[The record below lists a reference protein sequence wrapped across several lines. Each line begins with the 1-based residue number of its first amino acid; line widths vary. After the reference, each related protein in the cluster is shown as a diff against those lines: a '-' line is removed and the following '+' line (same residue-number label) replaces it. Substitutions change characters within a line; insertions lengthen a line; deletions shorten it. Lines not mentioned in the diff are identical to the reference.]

1 MKRPVKIAIWSV
13 ATFAAVGFAL
23 WVILLWGLR
32 SGSGSTVEKHEL
44 SAGELSQSMRHLNPG
59 IRVIAGFT
67 ASSYGGW
74 HGDGGSVE
82 IYLVDPSGADE
93 LIAGLKRFHEAKR
106 KEWPEHYNYEWSE
119 SSRPDLSSLDDLIP
133 KRFQPESGVYV
144 IGRDR
149 NGDHTISIERQKGYV
164 CFASSRS

>member
-13 ATFAAVGFAL
+13 ATVSAVGLAL
-23 WVILLWGLR
+23 LVVLLWGLR
-32 SGSGSTVEKHEL
+32 SDSDSTVEKREL
-44 SAGELSQSMRHLNPG
+44 SAGELSQSMKHLNPG

-67 ASSYGGW
+67 AGSYGGW
-74 HGDGGSVE
+74 HGDGGGVE
-82 IYLVDPSGADE
+82 IYLVDPGGTDA
-93 LIAGLKRFHEAKR
+93 LIAGLKRFHEEKR

-119 SSRPDLSSLDDLIP
+119 SSRPELSSLDDLLP
-133 KRFQPESGVYV
+133 VRFQPKPGVYV

-149 NGDHTISIERQKGYV
+149 NGNHTISTERQQGYV